1 MSEKKLHFWS
11 LRVTASKWTMAV
23 NVGRQISTVSCVLLS
38 VLWALRD
45 ENSDLLLR
53 EQQSQL
59 VIYKVQVKNKTN
71 TWRVWLLITVC
82 GFIRAAEVVKTV
94 SSFFFAWQIMNLKMV
109 RTLGITNVETWH
121 HRKHLGRFQTKTFLQ
136 YLRVLSTRP
145 LQRCALHGW
154 VMRRLR
160 PDGLI
165 IGLEETALGSGWK
178 EEAVTAWTCSWSNG
192 ELVLVHCEK
201 WGNCTT
207 FAFSVCV
214 WMNKSDSSGY
224 ITIRVLLVIG

>member
-82 GFIRAAEVVKTV
+82 GFIQAAEVVKTV
-94 SSFFFAWQIMNLKMV
+94 SSFFFCLADYEPENGPNTQNYECGNLKPQEAPVLCRGV
-109 RTLGITNVETWH
+109 RCMAEWCGAWGQTGWSSVSRRQLWAQDGR
-121 HRKHLGRFQTKTFLQ
+121 RK
-136 YLRVLSTRP
+136 LSLP
-145 LQRCALHGW
+145 EHAAE
-154 VMRRLR
+154 VM
-160 PDGLI
+160 
-165 IGLEETALGSGWK
+165 ENW
-178 EEAVTAWTCSWSNG
+178 
-192 ELVLVHCEK
+192 
-201 WGNCTT
+201 
-207 FAFSVCV
+207 F
-214 WMNKSDSSGY
+214 
-224 ITIRVLLVIG
+224 